1 MRSRLRDA
9 PDTGTVPGGGFWA
22 AKLRP
27 RLERAPEEATIS
39 DSSNTVVEIHVP
51 LTPLIGLPEGED
63 PFPWIDEVMD
73 YITEV
78 DERGEAALYD
88 DGGEF
93 GEVYVFLINA
103 ASEDR
108 LLSVAA
114 RIADLPGVPAGVYA
128 VVTDDEA
135 EEFGIGR
142 KVELS

>member
-1 MRSRLRDA
+1 MPSTLRDA
-9 PDTGTVPGGGFWA
+9 ADTRARGRPPGRGSRAIKLEPA
-22 AKLRP
+22 A
-27 RLERAPEEATIS
+27 EEATIS
-39 DSSNTVVEIHVP
+39 DISNTVVEIHVP

-63 PFPWIDEVMD
+63 PFPWIDDVMD

-93 GEVYVFLINA
+93 GDVYIFLVNA
-103 ASEDR
+103 ASEER

-114 RIADLPGVPAGVYA
+114 RIADLPGVPAGVFA

-135 EEFGIGR
+135 EEFGQGR
-142 KVELS
+142 RVDLS